1 MRVLIALLC
10 LALSG
15 SAAAQDFRVEQAKR
29 EAEIVWYTAMSVRD
43 AEALLKP
50 FRERY
55 PFLSLS
61 LLRAPGEQIRS
72 RILNDAQAG
81 RFTWDVVSFNLLD
94 IDALNRQGLLAPYRS
109 SETRSGFPAGAF
121 DMGGRWSAIYVR
133 QYVIGYN
140 TRLVKPDEVPRA
152 WQDLL
157 APRWSAGFALDE
169 GDVEWYAAMLD
180 YWGRAK
186 GLAFMRALAK
196 QKPQRRQGHQVL
208 TQQLAAGQF
217 PLALVHVNEVE
228 AQKRAGA
235 PLDWVK
241 TLDPTITSPSQ
252 VAISAKAPHPSAARL
267 LVDYL
272 LSKDGQRAIRAS
284 GRIPART
291 DLGASTASGPLDV
304 YYVDPRLAAKFSQSE
319 AEFHRVLGA
328 NR

>member
-1 MRVLIALLC
+1 
-10 LALSG
+10 
-15 SAAAQDFRVEQAKR
+15 
-29 EAEIVWYTAMSVRD
+29 
-43 AEALLKP
+43 
-50 FRERY
+50 
-55 PFLSLS
+55 
-61 LLRAPGEQIRS
+61 
-72 RILNDAQAG
+72 
-81 RFTWDVVSFNLLD
+81 
-94 IDALNRQGLLAPYRS
+94 
-109 SETRSGFPAGAF
+109 
-121 DMGGRWSAIYVR
+121 
-133 QYVIGYN
+133 
-140 TRLVKPDEVPRA
+140 
-152 WQDLL
+152 
-157 APRWSAGFALDE
+157 
-169 GDVEWYAAMLD
+169 MLD

-252 VAISAKAPHPSAARL
+252 VAISAKAPHPAAARL

-291 DLGASTASGPLDV
+291 DLGTSTASGPLDV
-304 YYVDPRLAAKFSQSE
+304 YYVDPRLAARFSQSE